1 VTNLTRFLLA
11 LVAVFPLATSVA
23 ADPLADVRAALTRL
37 TAREPIRAT
46 YELQRA
52 VNNEGKFSDEKLS
65 GKVTVDLEADA
76 NGFRIVFPRTL
87 LDQLAREQN
96 AEAKNPKATMPTVS
110 AVQKLDPVET
120 SQALDFAP
128 SLLRQLEGAK
138 LVSDAAGTWQGKPVR
153 VLIIRPLD
161 EPHDGPG
168 KVTVLENKLTLW
180 LGTDLVP
187 LAVEHIGAGKFSFL
201 IFKGE
206 AHQKKSWHLTRVAD
220 RLVPYRHESTQT
232 SSGMGQKGNESVVAT
247 VKVH

>member
-1 VTNLTRFLLA
+1 VTNLARVVLA
-11 LVAVFPLATSVA
+11 LILAVPAF
-23 ADPLADVRAALTRL
+23 ADTLTDVRTALTRL
-37 TAREPIRAT
+37 AAKAPIRAT

-52 VNNEGKFSDEKLS
+52 VDNKGKFGDEQFS
-65 GKVTVDLEADA
+65 GKVTVEVESDA
-76 NGFRIVFPRTL
+76 NGFRILFPRTL
-87 LDQLAREQN
+87 LDQIAREQD
-96 AEAKNPKATMPTVS
+96 AESKNPKQTTPVVS
-110 AVQKLDPVET
+110 AVQELDPVET

-138 LVSDAAGTWQGKPVR
+138 VVSDGTGTWQGKPVR
-153 VLIIRPLD
+153 VLILRIAD

-168 KVTVLENKLTLW
+168 KVTVLENKMTLW

-187 LAVEHIGAGKFSFL
+187 LAVEHIGAGRFSFL

-206 AHQKKSWHLTRVAD
+206 ARQKKSWHLTRVAD
-220 RLVPYRHESTQT
+220 RLVPYRHEATQT

>member
-1 VTNLTRFLLA
+1 MKNLAPLA
-11 LVAVFPLATSVA
+11 LALTLALPAA
-23 ADPLADVRAALTRL
+23 ADALTDVRGALTRL
-37 TAREPIRAT
+37 SGKEPIRAT
-46 YELQRA
+46 YELQRS
-52 VNNEGKFSDEKLS
+52 VNNEGKFGNDKFS
-65 GKVTVDLEADA
+65 GKVAVEIEGDA
-76 NGFRIVFPRTL
+76 NGFRILFPRTL
-87 LDQLAREQN
+87 LDQIAREQT
-96 AEAKNPKATMPTVS
+96 AESKNPKQTTPTVS
-110 AVQKLDPVET
+110 AVQELDPVET

-138 LVSDAAGTWQGKPVR
+138 IVSDGAGTWQGKPVR
-153 VLIIRPLD
+153 VLILRLAD

-168 KVTVLENKLTLW
+168 KVTVLENKMTLW

-206 AHQKKSWHLTRVAD
+206 AREKKSWHLTRVAD

>member
-1 VTNLTRFLLA
+1 VKNLAPLA
-11 LVAVFPLATSVA
+11 LALTLALPA
-23 ADPLADVRAALTRL
+23 IADPLTDLRGALTRL
-37 TAREPIRAT
+37 SAKEPIRAT
-46 YELQRA
+46 YELQRT
-52 VNNEGKFSDEKLS
+52 VNNEGKFGNDKFS
-65 GKVTVDLEADA
+65 GKVTVEIEGDT
-76 NGFRIVFPRTL
+76 NGFRILFPRTL
-87 LDQLAREQN
+87 LDQIAREQT
-96 AEAKNPKATMPTVS
+96 AESKNPKQTTPTVS
-110 AVQKLDPVET
+110 AVQELDPVET

-138 LVSDAAGTWQGKPVR
+138 LVSDGAGTWQGKPVR
-153 VLIIRPLD
+153 VLILRLAD

-168 KVTVLENKLTLW
+168 KVTVLENKMTLW

-206 AHQKKSWHLTRVAD
+206 AREKKSWHLTRVSD